1 MGLAEFSGRVFFLAK
16 VGQPGTTSRTTGY
29 SGTNFAQNLPQIA
42 HNLGIPQN
50 FSQNFLVKATW
61 LASLRG
67 SKEKDSKRYA
77 VDDDWK
83 FE

>member
-1 MGLAEFSGRVFFLAK
+1 VHIASGEPFSLAK
-16 VGQPGTTSRTTGY
+16 VGRLVAIPRTTGY
-29 SGTNFAQNLPQIA
+29 SE
-42 HNLGIPQN
+42 
-50 FSQNFLVKATW
+50 
-61 LASLRG
+61 